1 MAGFEVMGSRPPRGL
16 CPLSLGLGGRVRLHR
31 KEAARKDSEARAK
44 SPGVAVP
51 GRPLAG
57 SRGPPTLGTVPSSRA
72 PAPETAPAATRGLA
86 GGQGLPQ
93 GAAGGGPSPTG
104 PLQPTQRCPAHW
116 ALRGGGG
123 AVLGGVEETFLSR
136 GQVRGQQHYQDSPA
150 AHLWGKAWR
159 EPQPTPQRPPQK
171 RSGSRSPAWPVTAW
185 A

>member
-1 MAGFEVMGSRPPRGL
+1 MGSWAPPPATGL

-31 KEAARKDSEARAK
+31 KEAAWKGSESGAK
-44 SPGVAVP
+44 SPGAAAP

-57 SRGPPTLGTVPSSRA
+57 SQGPPTLGTVPSSRA

-93 GAAGGGPSPTG
+93 GAAGRGPSPTG
-104 PLQPTQRCPAHW
+104 PLQPTQHCPAHW
-116 ALRGGGG
+116 ALRGRGVGGG
-123 AVLGGVEETFLSR
+123 VWRRQSEQRAGQRSAALPRQPSCPPLGQGLEEPPL
-136 GQVRGQQHYQDSPA
+136 Y
-150 AHLWGKAWR
+150 
-159 EPQPTPQRPPQK
+159 PTRPPQK